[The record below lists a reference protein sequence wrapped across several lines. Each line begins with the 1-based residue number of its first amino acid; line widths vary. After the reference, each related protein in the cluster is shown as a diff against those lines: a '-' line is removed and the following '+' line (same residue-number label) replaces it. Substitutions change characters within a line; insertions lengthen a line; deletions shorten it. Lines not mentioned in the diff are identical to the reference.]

1 MVATDLIPIGLIYVL
16 LGGLLACPPDSNQ
29 PEPAAP
35 VAGTAGAPA
44 PMPVAIPLADYQPI
58 DLAGFPVFVEPDLR
72 ADRSWPRVRAALLFD
87 LELVANRLP
96 PAALEVVRR
105 TPVLVT
111 LRTPPRPE
119 WAGSSAACCHV
130 SPGWLTAN
138 GYDAARAGTVEILHA
153 DKYLLW
159 RAEQPM
165 MLLHELA
172 HAYHL
177 RFGYD
182 EPLVLAAYRAAIDAG
197 RYDAVAHTLRPEG
210 EPRRAY
216 AATNQQEYFAE
227 LTEAYFGRND
237 YFPFTREDLVRHDPA
252 GTAAVVALWFGETP
266 PESSDAGTK
275 DAENDEVDD
284 PSKAVEQAVNTPP
297 AHDTQPAND

>member
-1 MVATDLIPIGLIYVL
+1 ML
-16 LGGLLACPPDSNQ
+16 
-29 PEPAAP
+29 
-35 VAGTAGAPA
+35 
-44 PMPVAIPLADYQPI
+44 
-58 DLAGFPVFVEPDLR
+58 
-72 ADRSWPRVRAALLFD
+72 PR
-87 LELVANRLP
+87 
-96 PAALEVVRR
+96 
-105 TPVLVT
+105 
-111 LRTPPRPE
+111 
-119 WAGSSAACCHV
+119 

-177 RFGYD
+177 RFGYQ

-197 RYDAVAHTLRPEG
+197 RYDAVAHTLRPQG

-237 YFPFTREDLVRHDPA
+237 YFPFTRKDLVRHDPA
-252 GTAAVVALWFGETP
+252 GTAAVVALWFGEP
-266 PESSDAGTK
+266 PGEQRDGDAREDGDNARARAGK
-275 DAENDEVDD
+275 
-284 PSKAVEQAVNTPP
+284 TPP
-297 AHDTQPAND
+297 ARDSDPAND